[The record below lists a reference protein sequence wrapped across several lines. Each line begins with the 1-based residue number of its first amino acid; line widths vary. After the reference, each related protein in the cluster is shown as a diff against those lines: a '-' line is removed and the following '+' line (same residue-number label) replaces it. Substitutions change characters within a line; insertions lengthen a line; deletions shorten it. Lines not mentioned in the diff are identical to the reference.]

1 MSPRR
6 LARSP
11 SSSLAPSTR
20 RRQRGLTLI
29 GLLFWGA
36 TAAVTA
42 VVGMKVFPTVL
53 EYYTVQRVVD
63 RIAAGNPATVPQVRQ
78 EFDRATQVEYSIQS
92 IKASDLVVT
101 KDGSDKVVIEFA
113 WDKEIDLF
121 GPVYLMIKYRGK
133 SR

>member
-1 MSPRR
+1 MSLHRRPPTSPRR
-6 LARSP
+6 
-11 SSSLAPSTR
+11 
-20 RRQRGLTLI
+20 QQGLTLI

-36 TAAVTA
+36 IIAVVA

-63 RIAAGNPATVPQVRQ
+63 RIAASNPATVPAVRMD
-78 EFDRATQVEYSIQS
+78 FDKATQVEYSIQS
-92 IKASDLVVT
+92 IKSGDLIIS
-101 KDGSDKVVIEFA
+101 KDTNDKVVIEFA

-121 GPVYLMIKYRGK
+121 GPVYLLIKYKGR

>member
-11 SSSLAPSTR
+11 SSPLAPSTR
-20 RRQRGLTLI
+20 QRQRGLTLI

-63 RIAAGNPATVPQVRQ
+63 RIAAGNPGTVPQVRQ
-78 EFDRATQVEYSIQS
+78 EFDKAIQVEYSIQS
-92 IKASDLVVT
+92 IKASDLVVS

-121 GPVYLMIKYRGK
+121 GPVYLTIKYRGK

>member
-1 MSPRR
+1 MSHRR
-6 LARSP
+6 PAR
-11 SSSLAPSTR
+11 APSHASP

-29 GLLFWGA
+29 GLLFWGGVI
-36 TAAVTA
+36 AVAA

-78 EFDRATQVEYSIQS
+78 EFDKARQVEYSIQS
-92 IKASDLVVT
+92 ITGGDLVVT
-101 KDGSDKVVIEFA
+101 KDGGDKVVIEFA
-113 WDKEIDLF
+113 WNKEIDLF
-121 GPVYLMIKYRGK
+121 GPVYLLIKYQGK

>member
-1 MSPRR
+1 MSCRR
-6 LARSP
+6 LTP
-11 SSSLAPSTR
+11 SAPSR
-20 RRQRGLTLI
+20 SQRGLTLI

-36 TAAVTA
+36 VIAVTA

-78 EFDRATQVEYSIQS
+78 EFDKATLTEYSIQS
-92 IKASDLVVT
+92 IKSTDLVIT
-101 KDGSDKVVIEFA
+101 KDANDRVVIEFA
-113 WDKEIDLF
+113 WDKEIDIF

>member
-1 MSPRR
+1 MQMSHRRPARNTFPSSPR
-6 LARSP
+6 S
-11 SSSLAPSTR
+11 
-20 RRQRGLTLI
+20 QRGLTLI
-29 GLLFWGA
+29 GLLFWGG
-36 TAAVTA
+36 VIA
-42 VVGMKVFPTVL
+42 VVAVIGMKVFPTVL

-78 EFDRATQVEYSIQS
+78 EFDKARQVEYSIQS
-92 IKASDLVVT
+92 ISGGDLVVT

-113 WDKEIDLF
+113 WDREIDLF